1 MYAVNLMAPIGEC
14 VTDPTANVDLLRP
27 YTESRICSQAAAEVL
42 GSGLPGRHLTLE
54 DKSSGQLMKVRQE
67 LSRWGSGGRNPP
79 GYFIRGNKKK
89 TEGGA
94 PKKPRPTPE
103 PVERDYVFTES
114 QVVADQPIR
123 YGHASGDTNP
133 IHMDDNTAKAA
144 GHPGII
150 LHGLCTMAF
159 AGRALVNQYLDGD
172 STREAVQ
179 SPIQHG
185 GPPGMEITTKGW
197 VESETDTEMVIGLEA
212 TNQDGK
218 PVLANCCYLQG
229 IGPCP
234 DGRILALL
242 SLPFHYSLVLYPNR
256 TPDVRNVGRFGLQH
270 SPPVLT

>member
-1 MYAVNLMAPIGEC
+1 MFFKQPLKSW
-14 VTDPTANVDLLRP
+14 DLVYP
-27 YTESRICSQAAAEVL
+27 VAYFDSF
-42 GSGLPGRHLTLE
+42 E

-67 LSRWGSGGRNPP
+67 LLVDGEVAVEIHS

-114 QVVADQPIR
+114 QVVAADQPIR

-172 STREAVQ
+172 STRVKRFKARFSMVVL
-179 SPIQHG
+179 
-185 GPPGMEITTKGW
+185 PGMEITTKGW

-218 PVLANCCYLQG
+218 PVLANAMAVISKG
-229 IGPCP
+229 
-234 DGRILALL
+234 
-242 SLPFHYSLVLYPNR
+242 
-256 TPDVRNVGRFGLQH
+256 
-270 SPPVLT
+270 